1 MAYRT
6 NPKDPLAPLREREEI
21 RLVAEEAK
29 RRKRLA
35 TVGSIGCV
43 MAAFAVFFG
52 LAPASAHR
60 VCHQVEVR
68 WENAPEIPPSVW
80 TTCVQKP

>member
-1 MAYRT
+1 MPYRT
-6 NPKDPLAPLREREEI
+6 NPNDPMAPLREREEI

-35 TVGSIGCV
+35 TVGSLGCV
-43 MAAFAVFFG
+43 IAVFGVFFE
-52 LAPASAHR
+52 LAPSSAHR
-60 VCHQVEVR
+60 ECHRVAVR